1 MNYQLNSNPDH
12 GYRPFIVADD
22 FGLSPSV
29 NSATI
34 DLASRKILSAVSCMT
49 VYSDFGR
56 DAHRL
61 EIENLKIGIHFTL
74 TGKAGRP
81 LTTPSPQSG
90 LIDRQGHFR
99 SSIDLAL
106 RAYRGALDTRAIQSE
121 FQAQLNKFRQVFRR
135 NPDHLDSHEHIHQLP
150 MVSQA
155 FIDLIISEN
164 LTDIPVRTT
173 AQIHS
178 PGRSLSDISKRLYLR
193 YQGLSLKKRLDK
205 NHLKTLAPV
214 ICNLDYRDLCFK
226 STEMCF
232 RLAKNHPYIWI
243 VHPGEIDAC
252 LISRDSLT
260 HGRRHEYFF
269 LLSLLEN

>member
-1 MNYQLNSNPDH
+1 LNLNPDL
-12 GYRPFIVADD
+12 GSRPFILADD
-22 FGLSPSV
+22 FGLSSSV
-29 NSATI
+29 NSAI
-34 DLASRKILSAVSCMT
+34 VDLASRKILSAVSCMT

-56 DAHRL
+56 DARQL

-74 TGKAGRP
+74 TGKVGKP
-81 LTTPSPQSG
+81 LTTPSPRSG

-106 RAYRGALDTRAIQSE
+106 RALGGALETRAIQAE
-121 FQAQLNKFRQVFRR
+121 FQAQLNKFRQVFQR
-135 NPDHLDSHEHIHQLP
+135 NPDHLDSHEHVHQLP

-155 FIDLIISEN
+155 LIDLVIAEK
-164 LTDIPVRTT
+164 LTAIPVRTT
-173 AQIHS
+173 AQMHS
-178 PGRSLSDISKRLYLR
+178 PGHSLIDISKKSYLR
-193 YQGLSLKKRLDK
+193 HQGLSLKKSLHR
-205 NHLKTLAPV
+205 NGLKALAPV
-214 ICNLDYRDLCFK
+214 ICNLDYRNLCLK

-232 RLAKNHPYIWI
+232 QLAENHPYIWI

-260 HGRRHEYFF
+260 HGRQHEYFF

>member
-1 MNYQLNSNPDH
+1 MNYQLNLNSDP

-29 NSATI
+29 NSAII

-49 VYSDFGR
+49 VYSDFGG

-81 LTTPSPQSG
+81 LTTPSPKSG

-106 RAYRGALDTRAIQSE
+106 RAYRGALDARAMRSE
-121 FQAQLNKFRQVFRR
+121 LQAQLNKFRQIFQR
-135 NPDHLDSHEHIHQLP
+135 NPDHLDGHEHIHQLP

-178 PGRSLSDISKRLYLR
+178 PGHSLRDISKRLYLR
-193 YQGLSLKKRLDK
+193 NQGFSLKK
-205 NHLKTLAPV
+205 HLHRNGLKALAPV
-214 ICNLDYRDLCFK
+214 ICNLDHRNLCLK
-226 STEMCF
+226 STEKCF
-232 RLAKNHPYIWI
+232 QLANSYPYIWI
-243 VHPGEIDAC
+243 VHPGEIDTC

-260 HGRRHEYFF
+260 HGRQHEYLF
-269 LLSLLEN
+269 LLSLIEN

>member
-1 MNYQLNSNPDH
+1 MNLNPDP

-29 NSATI
+29 NSAI
-34 DLASRKILSAVSCMT
+34 VDLASRKILSAVSCMT
-49 VYSDFGR
+49 VYSDFSR

-74 TGKAGRP
+74 TGKVGRP

-90 LIDRQGHFR
+90 FIDRQGHFR
-99 SSIDLAL
+99 NSIDLAL

-121 FQAQLNKFRQVFRR
+121 LKAQLNKFRQIFQR

-150 MVSQA
+150 IVSQA
-155 FIDLIISEN
+155 FIDLVISEN
-164 LTDIPVRTT
+164 LSDTPVRTT

-178 PGRSLSDISKRLYLR
+178 PGHSLSDISKRLYLR
-193 YQGLSLKKRLDK
+193 SQGLSLKRRLNK
-205 NHLKTLAPV
+205 SRLKTLAPV
-214 ICNLDYRDLCFK
+214 ICNLDHRNPCLK
-226 STEMCF
+226 STEKCF
-232 RLAKNHPYIWI
+232 QLAENYPYIWI

-260 HGRRHEYFF
+260 HGRQHEYLF
-269 LLSLLEN
+269 LLSLIEN